1 MDTKRLQAILDYNLT
16 EDESKAYRMALIW
29 EDLTKQMFPQ
39 EKGIARLPKGD
50 PRKSSLF
57 RFCWK
62 LMRET
67 RGLLRFDEYKMY
79 IRANLTMIKV
89 KNLHLSPNILC
100 GDNAWIRWKIWK
112 RLYEQKVLEKSGETV
127 PPTFEIDPKLI
138 KKLELTKRFIY
149 EKCEGEPSL
158 EKIQKFYD
166 DKSLNLWAGNKIA
179 YLYIVLSPWIQQI
192 APMKLLEREMS
203 FDSNLYL
210 NQIDDSIRD
219 YFKQEF
225 AYEF

>member
-158 EKIQKFYD
+158 EKIQNTF
-166 DKSLNLWAGNKIA
+166 LKISRR
-179 YLYIVLSPWIQQI
+179 II
-192 APMKLLEREMS
+192 
-203 FDSNLYL
+203 F
-210 NQIDDSIRD
+210 
-219 YFKQEF
+219 
-225 AYEF
+225 